1 MLNTLA
7 NPGRRTVP
15 GPRPRPARMVFLM
28 AAVLLAW
35 TAALAPRGDRV
46 WGGTDSQSA
55 SSSHAPRFLSAALRP
70 TSEAPPAAVPAYR
83 QADKVVV
90 ITMEGPIDA
99 VTAMSMRRRITA
111 AELAGANAIVFDINS
126 PGGEVGA
133 VLEITNAIKAS
144 SIDNTVAW
152 INPDA
157 YSGGAIVA
165 LACREIVVNSPS
177 SMGDAFPVT
186 MTSVPGQNRMGL
198 RGLTPDERTK
208 ILPVLLA
215 DVTDSARRNGWD
227 EYMVQAI
234 VIDGIELWW
243 VEDQANGQR
252 LAVNEAEFRMLFGR
266 PPVRGR
272 PLLAG
277 VTGGVREANAP
288 DTGSESESAS
298 TEPAADASATPG
310 TPDSPPVTP
319 TATPAPEEGAQP
331 FRPASDTLEDVA
343 REFALPERSEL
354 RLDRPSQ
361 RPVLTPADA
370 GRFTDLG
377 FLTDGT
383 APIVLRDDQMLA
395 FGFSAT
401 TVRTDDELRDY
412 FGAVEMVRSDESWS
426 ERLVRFMTS
435 GMVRGV
441 LIVVMLIALFLE
453 MMSPGLTVP
462 GVIAAASLV
471 LLLAPPALIGAAGW
485 WEFVAIGI
493 GVVLLGIEI
502 FVLPG
507 FGLFGVLGVVALF
520 AGLLGTFVPAG
531 GALSNPGTQQEM
543 LRGATIILL
552 SAITAGVGMY
562 LIARHFNRLPFLDRL
577 VLGATPGDEDEDTAR
592 ADAELLRAAAR
603 VTDMPLSV
611 GMTGVAIT
619 ALRPVGTAE
628 IEGRMFDVVAGLGVI
643 DPGVP
648 VRVVAVERFRIVVE
662 EVTPEGTA

>member
-1 MLNTLA
+1 MLNTSA
-7 NPGRRTVP
+7 KPVGRSVP
-15 GPRPRPARMVFLM
+15 QPRPRVARIVFLM

-35 TAALAPRGDRV
+35 TGALAPQD
-46 WGGTDSQSA
+46 GGADLQSA
-55 SSSHAPRFLSAALRP
+55 GSSQGSFLPTAFHAAA
-70 TSEAPPAAVPAYR
+70 EAAPAAVPAYR

-111 AELAGANAIVFDINS
+111 AEIAGANAMVIDINS

-243 VEDQANGQR
+243 VEDKANGQR
-252 LAVNEAEFRMLFGR
+252 LAVNEEEFRLLFGR
-266 PPVRGR
+266 APVRGR

-277 VTGGVREANAP
+277 VTGGVREARTSESGAG
-288 DTGSESESAS
+288 TESESEATGAS
-298 TEPAADASATPG
+298 P
-310 TPDSPPVTP
+310 
-319 TATPAPEEGAQP
+319 PAPENSDAPVARPPIPSPIGEESSQP

-377 FLTDGT
+377 YLTDGT

-395 FGFSAT
+395 FGFSGSI
-401 TVRTDDELRDY
+401 VRTDDELRDY

-462 GVIAAASLV
+462 GVIAAAALV

-531 GALSNPGTQQEM
+531 GALSNPATQQE
-543 LRGATIILL
+543 LFRGATIILL
-552 SAITAGVGMY
+552 SAVTAGVGMY

-577 VLGATPGDEDEDTAR
+577 VLGATPSDEDEEGAR
-592 ADAELLRAAAR
+592 VDAEMLRAAAR
-603 VTDMPLSV
+603 VTDLPLAV
-611 GMTGVAIT
+611 GMTGVALT
-619 ALRPVGTAE
+619 ALRPAGTAE
-628 IEGRMFDVVAGLGVI
+628 IEGRMFDVVAGLGVV
-643 DPGVP
+643 DPGAP
-648 VRVVAVERFRIVVE
+648 VRVVAVDRFRIVVE
-662 EVTPEGTA
+662 EIATEGTA